1 MWCERVPETRTE
13 SRLVLVVD
21 DEPSMRTALSELI
34 QRHGYQVQ
42 AVADGHAALAIVRQ
56 TPPWVVLT
64 DLYLPQSS
72 GLDVLREIKRC
83 VPTVHVVVI
92 TAYGTVELAVEAMKN
107 GASDVLQKPFA
118 AEALEQI
125 LARLEE
131 DQRTRREPTDT
142 RGVLEE
148 TAARRRLSRRES
160 RPLLGQSPAMRRLLA
175 AAELVAPTSL
185 TVLITG
191 ESGTG
196 KELLARYLHSRSPR
210 AHRPFIAVNC
220 ATLPDGLLESELFGY
235 ERGAFTGAVSRKLGK
250 FELAHGGTLL
260 LDEITEMNVALQAKL
275 LRVLQERVVDRIG
288 GREPVDV
295 DIRVIATTNRDLWRE
310 VELGRFREDLFYRL
324 NVFPIALPP
333 LRERPEDIPLLAR
346 HFVAACAARNGLA
359 APALSEAALAALAM
373 RPWRGNVRELE
384 NVMERAVLLAAGGVI
399 EPEHVSADEL
409 TASRP
414 GAPGLSAV
422 PTDSGSAVPT
432 GSGSAVPASRNGS
445 AGCSLWEMER
455 ELIVSTLAQ
464 CKGNR
469 TQAAK
474 RLGISVRTLRNKL
487 REYRQEGWNVD
498 QVTANQVPEDTK
510 QVTWTEV

>member
-1 MWCERVPETRTE
+1 M
-13 SRLVLVVD
+13 LVVD
-21 DEPSMRTALSELI
+21 DEPSMRLALTESL
-34 QRHGYQVQ
+34 RRSGYG
-42 AVADGHAALAIVRQ
+42 ATPVADGHEALARLSEDR
-56 TPPWVVLT
+56 PWLVLT
-64 DLYLPQSS
+64 DLRMSRLS
-72 GLDVLREIKRC
+72 GLEVLREIKRRS
-83 VPTVHVVVI
+83 PSTSVVVM
-92 TAYGTVELAVEAMKN
+92 TAYGTVETAVEAMKH
-107 GASDVLQKPFA
+107 GASDFLLKPFA
-118 AEALEQI
+118 TEALEQV
-125 LARLEE
+125 LARLE
-131 DQRTRREPTDT
+131 
-142 RGVLEE
+142 
-148 TAARRRLSRRES
+148 AAEA
-160 RPLLGQSPAMRRLLA
+160 RPLPGPPLGEERQPALSPSEGVGVRRGGTRPFLGRAPAMARVFA
-175 AAELVAPTSL
+175 AAETVAPTQA

-220 ATLPDGLLESELFGY
+220 ATLPDGLLESELFGH
-235 ERGAFTGAVSRKLGK
+235 ERGAFTGAVVRKLGK

-275 LRVLQERVVDRIG
+275 LRVLQERVVDRVG

-359 APALSEAALAALAM
+359 APALSEAALAALAV

-399 EPEHVSADEL
+399 GPEHVSADEAAAAL
-409 TASRP
+409 PAVAAPSRP
-414 GAPGLSAV
+414 
-422 PTDSGSAVPT
+422 DE
-432 GSGSAVPASRNGS
+432 S
-445 AGCSLWEMER
+445 AGRSLWEMER
-455 ELIVSTLAQ
+455 ELIFSTLAQ
-464 CKGNR
+464 LKGNR
-469 TQAAK
+469 THAAK

-487 REYRQEGWNVD
+487 REYRQLAAGAAAVAPREAESGTRQN
-498 QVTANQVPEDTK
+498 
-510 QVTWTEV
+510 